1 MIVALFGPPG
11 VGKTT
16 IGRAISKRNKN
27 IDFKEEEVLN
37 NPYIKDSYSSSSMML
52 KSSLWFLDYFYNLEM
67 NRIQNSIVIYDQ
79 GVRELI
85 VYNNA
90 LLRCGY
96 LNKED
101 YLIFKK
107 EYESKI
113 KDVPPIDLY
122 IYYTVDL
129 SLEKE
134 RIIKRNRGFEDI
146 YITSNFLTVLRVEY
160 DKYLLTLP
168 KNDLLCIDG
177 TLSDGIDRIVN
188 RILEKR

>member
-27 IDFKEEEVLN
+27 IVFKEEELLN

-79 GVRELI
+79 GIEELI

-96 LNKED
+96 LKNED

-129 SLEKE
+129 PLEKE

-146 YITSNFLTVLRVEY
+146 YITSNFLTVLREEY

-168 KNDLLCIDG
+168 KNELMCIDG
-177 TLSDGIDRIVN
+177 TFSDGIDRIVN
-188 RILEKR
+188 RILKKR

>member
-79 GVRELI
+79 GIEELI

-146 YITSNFLTVLRVEY
+146 YITSNFLTVLREEY

-168 KNDLLCIDG
+168 KNELLCIDG
-177 TLSDGIDRIVN
+177 TFSDGIDRIVN
-188 RILEKR
+188 KILKKR

>member
-27 IDFKEEEVLN
+27 IVFKEEELLN

-79 GVRELI
+79 GMRELI

-113 KDVPPIDLY
+113 KDVPSIDLY

-129 SLEKE
+129 PLEKE

-146 YITSNFLTVLRVEY
+146 YITSNFLTVLREEY

-168 KNDLLCIDG
+168 KNELLCIDG
-177 TLSDGIDRIVN
+177 TFSDGIDRIVN
-188 RILEKR
+188 RILKKR

>member
-79 GVRELI
+79 GIEELI